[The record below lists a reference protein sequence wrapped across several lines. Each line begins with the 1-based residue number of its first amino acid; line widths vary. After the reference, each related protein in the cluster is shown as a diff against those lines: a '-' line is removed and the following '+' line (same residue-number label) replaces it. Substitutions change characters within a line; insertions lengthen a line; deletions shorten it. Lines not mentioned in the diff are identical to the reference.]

1 MYVITNFYKITQ
13 NDFHNKTKTICK
25 KQNRAKQNKTK
36 SPTDTV
42 QQEKQTNKKQK
53 PNNTM
58 DIQSFCYL
66 ETPTNINDQI
76 KFNEN
81 DKLVAKTIQIFLESY
96 REIHYDGLVPVFI
109 HRRIMTYSKD
119 TVSFKL
125 DKYLL
130 TLRWFY

>member
-36 SPTDTV
+36 SPTDTL

-66 ETPTNINDQI
+66 ETSTNINDQI

-96 REIHYDGLVPVFI
+96 RENHYCIYPQAYYDIF
-109 HRRIMTYSKD
+109 
-119 TVSFKL
+119 
-125 DKYLL
+125 
-130 TLRWFY
+130 